1 MTTVPVCLPA
11 RRHGRD
17 PGWPETAFHWYCQGC
32 GRWELCDD
40 NDRCAHCRVAAPSA
54 KRSEGD
60 R

>member
-17 PGWPETAFHWYCQGC
+17 PRWPETPFHWYCQGC

-54 KRSEGD
+54 KRSGGD